1 MLKWLRNEVP
11 RLRWFADKTRRT
23 ESVEIAWS
31 APVPGATDVLLTV
44 ARYRFESGPDS
55 LYMIPFRTSIGKEAS
70 ADPAF
75 TTWLIDSLADRA
87 EMPTELSWTRFPN
100 AATGSLSYREG
111 RLLGAEQSNT
121 SIRYGDETLIKLN
134 RRLTIGPSPEAELAA
149 VIAKADNSSFAARS
163 FGVLNLSALT
173 DEPISVAIATEYMA
187 NVGDAWGYLVEL
199 LTEPD
204 DAPGAVA
211 AEVEQIADVTAAMHI
226 GLTSDPWR
234 RDVAPV
240 PIRADDIADWER
252 AGLDALGDLE
262 RMLSDLEATL
272 RQDALRFAHLLP
284 SASAVLREQLRGFTA
299 LRGTYRI
306 RTHGDCHLGQLLR
319 KPDGG
324 YVVVD
329 FDGEPNRPLHERRD
343 KYSALRDVAGML
355 RSFAYARGTAERSD
369 SVGGRSAAWLSWE
382 NRARDLFIRRYLE
395 RIAGQAVP
403 LVPASPEDTRIALA
417 ALELEKAIYEC
428 GYELGNRP
436 DWLWL
441 PLSRLVRS
449 G

>member
-1 MLKWLRNEVP
+1 MLEWLRNEVP
-11 RLRWFADKTRRT
+11 RLRWFADKTRRV

-31 APVPGATDVLLTV
+31 TQVPGTRDVFLTV
-44 ARYRFESGPDS
+44 ARYRFENGPDS
-55 LYMIPFRTSIGKEAS
+55 LYLIPVRTDEDAS
-70 ADPAF
+70 ADPSF
-75 TTWLIDSLADRA
+75 TSGLMDSLADRA
-87 EMPTELSWTRFPN
+87 ETPTALSWTRFPN
-100 AATGSLSYREG
+100 AVTGSLSHREG

-121 SIRYGDETLIKLN
+121 SIRFGDEALINLN

-149 VIAKADNSSFAARS
+149 VIAKADNSSFAAKS
-163 FGVLNLSALT
+163 FGVLNLSALA
-173 DEPISVAIATEYMA
+173 DESISVAIATEYVP
-187 NVGDAWGYLVEL
+187 NVGDAWGYLLGL
-199 LTEPD
+199 LTDPE
-204 DAPGAVA
+204 DASGEVA
-211 AEVEQIADVTAAMHI
+211 DEIEQLADATAAMHI

-234 RDVAPV
+234 REVAPEL
-240 PIRADDIADWER
+240 IRADNIADWER

-262 RMLSDLEATL
+262 RALSDLEATL
-272 RQDALRFAHLLP
+272 QPDALRLAHLLP
-284 SASAVLREQLRGFTA
+284 SASPVLREQLGGFAA

-306 RTHGDCHLGQLLR
+306 RIHGDYHLGQLLR
-319 KPDGG
+319 KPEGG

-355 RSFAYARGTAERSD
+355 RSFAYARGTAELAD
-369 SVGGRSAAWLSWE
+369 SVGARSAVWHAWE
-382 NRARDLFIRRYLE
+382 NRVRDLFIRRYLKQM
-395 RIAGQAVP
+395 AGQAVP
-403 LVPASPEDTRIALA
+403 LVPASPEDTRIALS

-428 GYELGNRP
+428 GYEVGNRP